1 MYSNIYNQTIKA
13 KVFLGSKKKMYFTPT
28 TGWLQENSNF
38 VEQLSSPTADSMD
51 QGKRKG
57 KKSDTKALSS
67 VKEEGN

>member
-1 MYSNIYNQTIKA
+1 MYLNIYNQTIKA

-57 KKSDTKALSS
+57 KNQTPKHFHQ
-67 VKEEGN
+67 